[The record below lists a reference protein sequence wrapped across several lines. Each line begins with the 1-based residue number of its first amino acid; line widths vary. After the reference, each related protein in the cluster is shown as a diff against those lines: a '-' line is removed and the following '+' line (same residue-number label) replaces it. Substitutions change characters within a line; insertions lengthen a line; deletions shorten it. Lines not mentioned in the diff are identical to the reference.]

1 MLLGC
6 WNSDHNAGQGVGLIL
21 SVLQSPLN
29 FRLVDEVLVVR
40 VRDDEFEVQSCLVE
54 LIVKVELFVAADH
67 RQNLTL
73 NTKSHICLP
82 RS

>member
-6 WNSDHNAGQGVGLIL
+6 WYSDRYAGQGVDLVL
-21 SVLQSPLN
+21 SVLRSPLN
-29 FRLVDEVLVVR
+29 FRLVDEVLVFR
-40 VRDDEFEVQSCLVE
+40 VRDDEFEVKSCLVE
-54 LIVKVELFVAADH
+54 LIVKFEVLVAAGL
-67 RQNLTL
+67 RQKLTL